1 MNYQAKI
8 CFSYRKNL
16 GAFLI
21 PFITM
26 MLLAGF
32 PLMFMELAFGQYA
45 SLSPVVIFERFCPL
59 FGGIGYGMI
68 IVSAIVML
76 YYNMIIAWTIFY
88 IFVSFGKT
96 LPWER
101 CEPEWRTPV
110 CYSNKAK
117 DECMRLYPNGT
128 YLTFNQTCLPFDLS
142 LLNQSHHMER
152 KASSEEYFT
161 YGLILMI
168 RNFISLCLLGLL

>member
-1 MNYQAKI
+1 TEEEQSFPRVSSQVPLSPKI
-8 CFSYRKNL
+8 SDEDIEEEETVERGNWTGRFDFILSLLGYSVGLGNVWRFPYLCYNNGG

-21 PFITM
+21 PFIAM

-59 FGGIGYGMI
+59 FGGIGYGMV

-88 IFVSFGKT
+88 
-96 LPWER
+96 
-101 CEPEWRTPV
+101 
-110 CYSNKAK
+110 
-117 DECMRLYPNGT
+117 
-128 YLTFNQTCLPFDLS
+128 
-142 LLNQSHHMER
+142 
-152 KASSEEYFT
+152 
-161 YGLILMI
+161 
-168 RNFISLCLLGLL
+168 

>member
-1 MNYQAKI
+1 MA
-8 CFSYRKNL
+8 
-16 GAFLI
+16 
-21 PFITM
+21 M

-45 SLSPVVIFERFCPL
+45 SLSPVVIYERFCPL

-88 IFVSFGKT
+88 IFVSFNKI

-101 CEPEWRTPV
+101 CEPEWRTPL
-110 CYSNKAK
+110 CYSYKEK
-117 DECMRLYPNGT
+117 DECHSLQPNGT
-128 YLTFNQTCLPFDLS
+128 YFNNTCFDSFNSS
-142 LLNQSHHMER
+142 LLNLTHYSKHIEK
-152 KASSEEYFT
+152 KASAEEYFT
-161 YGLILMI
+161 
-168 RNFISLCLLGLL
+168 